1 MLHRIRR
8 SSLALP
14 ALLCALALAALMV
27 IGCAGFGGPPT
38 VTLRP
43 GDIQALMQKHFPQE
57 RRLLEVLDV
66 TIAAPRT
73 RLLPESNRLGVVLDI
88 QARDRVFGGSR
99 QGRLDFDAALR
110 WEPRDQTV
118 RMTQVRVQDLSL
130 DPEGSA
136 TRSRAERLGA
146 AAVERL
152 LEDLSLYQLRG
163 EPAARMQQR
172 GVVPTAV
179 TVTSR
184 GVEITFE
191 ALPR

>member
-1 MLHRIRR
+1 MLQRHRRP
-8 SSLALP
+8 SLTHLTLLGFLALLAV
-14 ALLCALALAALMV
+14 ALV
-27 IGCAGFGGPPT
+27 SCAGFGGPPT

-43 GDIQALMQKHFPQE
+43 DDIQALLQKHFPQE

-73 RLLPESNRLGVVLDI
+73 RLLPERNRLAVVLDI
-88 QARDRVFGGSR
+88 EARDRVFGGSR
-99 QGRLDFDAALR
+99 KGRLDFDAALR
-110 WEPRDQTV
+110 WEPGDQTV

-130 DPEGSA
+130 DAADSA

-146 AAVERL
+146 AVVERL

-184 GVEITFE
+184 GVEITFG